1 MTCMTGS
8 TFAYASAQAVCAVSV
23 CSEASSHSNIA
34 MILDA
39 GLLLASIIIL
49 PMIILVHHF
58 PICRIPVQRP
68 VSLSILAELMAT
80 YEVDLRIAQAPRKS
94 KAFPDF
100 CQNLE
105 KFSSPRHT
113 PVRQTSGV
121 RVKMGWARRFRL
133 AYRRFA
139 RGAVCS

>member
-1 MTCMTGS
+1 MTCITGS

-49 PMIILVHHF
+49 PIIILPMIILVHHF

-68 VSLSILAELMAT
+68 VSLSIL
-80 YEVDLRIAQAPRKS
+80 
-94 KAFPDF
+94 
-100 CQNLE
+100 
-105 KFSSPRHT
+105 
-113 PVRQTSGV
+113 
-121 RVKMGWARRFRL
+121 
-133 AYRRFA
+133 
-139 RGAVCS
+139 